1 MPRRGRAVSIG
12 LSALLTLAACD
23 ESGERSQPPAPPP
36 GKVAVAPQLPRGL
49 PKAPDTIPAELALR
63 PVAFADLPGWTS
75 DDTGAVPALMA
86 ACRRIAAQPAE
97 TRVGPGGL
105 AGSVRDWLGPCREA
119 ELLQRG
125 NGAVLRSYVQK
136 WFRPYEVSNGGHADG
151 TFTGYYEAEL
161 RGSRSRDAR
170 YATPIY
176 ARPDDLVAVDLG
188 DFREELDGQVV
199 VGHLV
204 DGKLV
209 PYLTRAEID
218 DGALGGRGL
227 ELLWVD
233 DPVDAFFLHIQ
244 GSGRDLMTDGRV
256 VQVGYAAN
264 NGYPF
269 LGNARTLIDSGELAP
284 EDASMQAV
292 RAWLRSHPRDARA
305 LMQRNRRYIF
315 FQELDGE
322 GPIGALGVA
331 LTPERSLAVDP
342 AYIPLGAPLW
352 LDTTWPAGTPEAGRP
367 LRRLMV
373 AQDVGGAIKGAV
385 RGDVYWGS
393 GEAALA
399 VAGGMKQ
406 KGRYYLLL
414 PKTVAPKSITT
425 ARAPAG

>member
-1 MPRRGRAVSIG
+1 MPRQGRAVSIA
-12 LSALLTLAACD
+12 LSALLTLAGCD
-23 ESGERSQPPAPPP
+23 QSGKPGAPPAAPPSKTAAALQP
-36 GKVAVAPQLPRGL
+36 PRGL
-49 PKAPDTIPAELALR
+49 PRAPDTIPAELALR
-63 PVAFADLPGWTS
+63 PVAFADLPGWTA
-75 DDTGAVPALMA
+75 DDAGAAPALMA

-97 TRVGPGGL
+97 LRVGPGGL
-105 AGSVRDWLGPCREA
+105 AGAVRDWLGPCREA

-125 NGAVLRSYVQK
+125 NGAALRSYMQK
-136 WFRPYEVSNGGHADG
+136 WFRPYEVSNGGHAEG

-161 RGSRSRDAR
+161 HGAPRQDAR
-170 YATPIY
+170 YATPLY
-176 ARPDDLVAVDLG
+176 AAPPDLVSADLG
-188 DFREELDGQVV
+188 EFREELDGQMV

-209 PYLTRAEID
+209 PYFTRADID
-218 DGALGGRGL
+218 GGALSGRGL

-244 GSGRDLMTDGRV
+244 GSGRVIMADGRV

-269 LGNARTLIDSGELAP
+269 FGIARTLIDSGELAP

-292 RAWLRSHPRDARA
+292 RAWLRSHPRDARM
-305 LMQRNRRYIF
+305 LMERNRRYIF
-315 FQELDGE
+315 FQEIDGA
-322 GPIGALGVA
+322 GPVGALGVA

-352 LDTTWPAGTPEAGRP
+352 LDTTWPAGTPDAGQP
-367 LRRLMV
+367 LRRLVV

-406 KGRYYLLL
+406 KGRYFLLL
-414 PKTVAPKSITT
+414 PKTVAA